1 MDKLNKL
8 LLPAT
13 IIIASLVLGG
23 FILTAQVIKQRSIE
37 GQQKREQTIK
47 LELATREAVAK
58 GKANCL
64 AIYKV
69 ESDKWGNVGG
79 WSYDEDYNECE
90 IIYEDNKGKP
100 FSKFY

>member
-1 MDKLNKL
+1 MGKINKL
-8 LLPAT
+8 SLPVT
-13 IIIASLVLGG
+13 ILIASLILGG
-23 FILTAQVIKQRSIE
+23 FILTAQIIKQRSIE
-37 GQQKREQTIK
+37 EQQKREQTIK
-47 LELATREAVAK
+47 LELETREAVAK

-69 ESDKWGNVGG
+69 ESDKWNNVGG

-90 IIYEDNKGKP
+90 IIYEDTKGKP